1 MFSSKNKR
9 RYSKINYKK
18 QIPLFKCGY
27 MINENEAEIEK
38 VRSHRYDINRPRPG
52 HGHKHNKYKMCLNI
66 MMSNI

>member
-38 VRSHRYDINRPRPG
+38 VRSHRYDINRPMPD
-52 HGHKHNKYKMCLNI
+52 MDTNI
-66 MMSNI
+66 INIKCVSI